1 LGVLADE
8 ELYKKLKYIVRVQDK
23 PKVHLFGDIQK
34 GGKL

>member
-8 ELYKKLKYIVRVQDK
+8 ELSKKLKYIVLVPDK

-34 GGKL
+34 CGRL